1 MNKNLPKHIFIEAQ
15 MLKSQGSSVRLVF
28 FASADTSRNEAI
40 LEFPFLSLSYSLF
53 EWIPFAKNLSVCFA
67 LSHAHSRLG

>member
-15 MLKSQGSSVRLVF
+15 INSQCNSVRLVF
-28 FASADTSRNEAI
+28 FSSADTSHNEAI

-53 EWIPFAKNLSVCFA
+53 EWIPFAKNLSVCCA
-67 LSHAHSRLG
+67 LSHAHPRLG